1 MSRGNATL
9 FGEARTARRHPG
21 GRRSAMTGTVRFA
34 VAAVFVVLT
43 AACDQK
49 MANQPAYEPL
59 QRSEFFPDNS
69 SARPFVDGTVARG
82 QLREN
87 SALFEGKIGG
97 QLVTTMPVAVDE
109 KLLRRGQERYDIY
122 CSMCHGAAGY
132 GNGMVVQRGYRRPPS
147 FHTSQL
153 RNEPVGH
160 YFDVITNGYGS
171 MPPYRTMIR
180 TEDRWAIIAY
190 IRALQLSQN
199 ARAEDAAPAAQSKLS
214 LPGASR

>member
-9 FGEARTARRHPG
+9 LAEAIGARLRFGG
-21 GRRSAMTGTVRFA
+21 GRGVARIAI
-34 VAAVFVVLT
+34 AAVLVVFS

-82 QLREN
+82 ALREN
-87 SALFEGKIGG
+87 TALFEGKVGG
-97 QLVTTMPVAVDE
+97 QLVTTMPLAVDE
-109 KLLRRGQERYDIY
+109 KLLRRGQERYNIY

-147 FHTSQL
+147 FHTAKL
-153 RNEPVGH
+153 RNQSVGH
-160 YFDVITNGYGS
+160 IFDVIANGYGS
-171 MPPYRTMIR
+171 MPPYRTMIP

-199 ARAEDAAPAAQSKLS
+199 ARVEDAAPAAQSQMN
-214 LPGASR
+214 LPGATR